1 MQGPKCIVSDAYDRI
16 AERYLE
22 WRARQPCQEEFVRWL
37 SVLNNH
43 VRPGVRIL
51 DMGCGTGIP
60 LTLALSNTFD
70 VTGVDISARQIELA
84 GRNVPTARVIQDDVT
99 TLDIALA
106 SFSAVVAASVSH

>member
-1 MQGPKCIVSDAYDRI
+1 MKGPKCIVSDTYDRI

-22 WRARQPCQEEFVRWL
+22 WRAGQPRQEEFVRWL
-37 SVLNNH
+37 SLLNNH

-60 LTLALSNTFD
+60 LTLTLSNTFD

-84 GRNVPTARVIQDDVT
+84 GRNVPLHVAFRTMSRRLTALR
-99 TLDIALA
+99 
-106 SFSAVVAASVSH
+106 